1 MTIPSFWPHLCYN
14 NTQLVR
20 YGVPIHTV
28 DQPWKK
34 KTNLHIVEKRV
45 SVRPRFV
52 STAIKP
58 LLLHL
63 FNINDEDDDK
73 AVDHNDDHN
82 DEDDA
87 GEDRGRHLLYL
98 VKVVESNC
106 KSMH

>member
-1 MTIPSFWPHLCYN
+1 MKIPSFWPHN

-63 FNINDEDDDK
+63 FNINDEDDDNADDDDDDDNYYFDSVK
-73 AVDHNDDHN
+73 AIIMSHT
-82 DEDDA
+82 
-87 GEDRGRHLLYL
+87 
-98 VKVVESNC
+98 ES
-106 KSMH
+106 S